1 MKTLLVTGTPGTGKS
16 LLAQKLT
23 AVLIAAGHRVL
34 GINLSELIKKE
45 QLYDEYD
52 PRLDT
57 YLIDDRRVRKYVQ
70 KNLASQEN
78 YDFCI
83 LETHTVSAVP
93 RDVVNLVVVLSC
105 RTDVI
110 YDRLVARGYSK
121 AKVDENVE
129 CEIMRIVLEEA
140 HEHFPHSSILEVSSN
155 TEEDLQDNIESII
168 EEIIT

>member
-1 MKTLLVTGTPGTGKS
+1 MKTILVTGTPGTGKS
-16 LLAQKLT
+16 LLSQKLT
-23 AVLIAAGHRVL
+23 TAFIAMGRHVLN
-34 GINLSELIKKE
+34 INVSELIKKE
-45 QLYDEYD
+45 HLYDEYD
-52 PRLDT
+52 TRLDT
-57 YLIDDRRVRKYVQ
+57 YLIDDRKVRKYLQ

-83 LETHTVSAVP
+83 LETHTVSTVP
-93 RDVVNLVVVLSC
+93 RDDVNLVVILTC

-110 YDRLVARGYSK
+110 YDRLVARGYAK

-140 HEHFPHSSILEVSSN
+140 HERFPHLKILEVPSN

-168 EEIIT
+168 EEITT